1 MKLPLHSLV
10 RIGTLAMLVA
20 AGHASASDYGCK
32 VLLCLANPA
41 SNGGPKG
48 VAECVD
54 PINRLYNDL
63 AHGRPFPR
71 CEEAEATGNRAVP
84 VNDPF
89 DPCPSPLQPAEPDQ
103 YVVQGQSSA
112 NSVFGYSQTA
122 APQLGATAGQ
132 RACVGRFVG
141 RYQMGGNDDG
151 TTINVYDR
159 VVWQKA
165 QSPRAIDLY
174 QDNVWQQRVHW

>member
-1 MKLPLHSLV
+1 
-10 RIGTLAMLVA
+10 MLFA
-20 AGHASASDYGCK
+20 SGHASASDYGCK

-54 PINRLYNDL
+54 PINRLYHDL
-63 AHGRPFPR
+63 AHGGTFPS
-71 CEEAEATGNRAVP
+71 CEEAQATGNRAVP

-89 DPCPSPLQPAEPDQ
+89 DPCPAPLQPAEPGQ
-103 YVVQGQSSA
+103 YVVQGRQSNTSGLGFVL
-112 NSVFGYSQTA
+112 NGTPQIGTA
-122 APQLGATAGQ
+122 DQ
-132 RACVGRFVG
+132 RACVGKIAG
-141 RYQMGGNDDG
+141 GYAMGGQDDSY
-151 TTINVYDR
+151 TVSVFDR

-174 QDNVWQQRVHW
+174 QDNVWTQRVHW

>member
-1 MKLPLHSLV
+1 MRLSIQSLA
-10 RIGTLAMLVA
+10 RIGVLVTLIAS
-20 AGHASASDYGCK
+20 GHASASEYGCK

-89 DPCPSPLQPAEPDQ
+89 DPCPAPLQSAEPGQ
-103 YVVQGQSSA
+103 YVVQGWQSTNAGVSGFA
-112 NSVFGYSQTA
+112 LAGTPQIGTA
-122 APQLGATAGQ
+122 VQ
-132 RACVGRFVG
+132 RACVGKIVG
-141 RYQMGGNDDG
+141 GYQVGGQDDSY
-151 TTINVYDR
+151 TVSVFDR

-174 QDNVWQQRVHW
+174 MDNAWYQRVHW

>member
-1 MKLPLHSLV
+1 MKLFIQSLAGIAV
-10 RIGTLAMLVA
+10 LAALMA
-20 AGHASASDYGCK
+20 SGHANASDYGCK

-48 VAECVD
+48 VAKCVD

-71 CEEAEATGNRAVP
+71 CEEAEETGNRAVP

-89 DPCPSPLQPAEPDQ
+89 DPCPAPLQPADVNEF
-103 YVVQGQSSA
+103 VVQGQPASNSA
-112 NSVFGYSQTA
+112 YGYSLIGA
-122 APQLGATAGQ
+122 AQQGATSVL
-132 RACVGRFVG
+132 RACVGKPVG
-141 RYQMGGNDDG
+141 RFQMGGMDDG
-151 TTINVYDR
+151 TTVTVYDQ

-165 QSPRAIDLY
+165 GSPRAIDIY
-174 QDNVWQQRVHW
+174 MNNAWYQRVHW

>member
-1 MKLPLHSLV
+1 MKLSVQSLT
-10 RIGTLAMLVA
+10 RIGVLATLVA
-20 AGHASASDYGCK
+20 SGHASASDYGCK

-54 PINRLYNDL
+54 PINRLFTDL

-89 DPCPSPLQPAEPDQ
+89 DPCPASLQPAEPDQ
-103 YVVQGQSSA
+103 YIVQGQPSTS
-112 NSVFGYSQTA
+112 SVFGYSQTGV
-122 APQLGATAGQ
+122 PQLGATTGQ
-132 RACVGRFVG
+132 RACVGKQVG
-141 RYQMGGNDDG
+141 RFQRGGTDDG
-151 TTINVYDR
+151 TTVNVYDQ

-174 QDNVWQQRVHW
+174 QDNVWYKRVHW